1 MPTETLSPVPVQ
13 KFWGNDGRPLNGGKL
28 FTYVAGTSTKLAT
41 YTDSTGASPNTNPII
56 LDYRG
61 ECRLWVPPN
70 TNYKYV
76 LAPAT
81 DTDPP
86 TNPIWTVD
94 QVTNAQLITL
104 FGGVDTGSANAYVI
118 TFVANFSAYTDGI
131 VIYWIPSNT
140 NTGPSTLNVNGLGA
154 INIVNADGSALSASS
169 IQANVPAIV
178 LYRGGTFTLVTSIS
192 STQTGG
198 TFTATITGCTT
209 APTQT
214 VTWAK
219 SGRIVTLVFPGQGA
233 LTSNSV
239 NFGFTG
245 LPTNLQLGVGAA
257 SVVINGVFASDNSVG
272 TYAAGGATIFA
283 ASGSVAFNWKG
294 NFGAWTAA
302 GTKSMGS
309 FVLTY
314 PVASNFT

>member
-1 MPTETLSPVPVQ
+1 MANDLSPVPKL
-13 KFWGNDGRPLNGGKL
+13 KFFDNNGNPLSGGKL

-41 YTDSTGASPNTNPII
+41 YVSSAGAANTNPII

-61 ECRLWVPPN
+61 EANVWVPPN
-70 TNYKYV
+70 VSYKYI

-86 TNPIWTVD
+86 TNPIFTVD
-94 QVTNAQLITL
+94 NVVSAQLLTL
-104 FGGVDTGSANAYVI
+104 YGGVDTGSVNAYVI
-118 TFVANFSAYTDGI
+118 TFTSNFSAYTDGI
-131 VIYWIPSNT
+131 VIYWVPSNT

-154 INIVNADGSALSASS
+154 INIVNADGSSLSASS

-178 LYRGGTFTLVTSIS
+178 LYRSGTFTLVTSIS
-192 STQTGG
+192 TTQTGG

-209 APTQT
+209 APTRT

-233 LTSNSV
+233 LTSNSTG
-239 NFGFTG
+239 FGFTG
-245 LPTNLQLGVGAA
+245 LPSNLWLGVGATP
-257 SVVINGVFASDNSVG
+257 VVMDGIFASDNSVG
-272 TYAAGGATIFA
+272 TYAAGGVTIFA

-294 NFGAWTAA
+294 AFGGWTAA
-302 GTKSMGS
+302 GTKSIGS